1 VSLTYNG
8 WYFLAEMWNRVSPLA
23 ECTAML
29 LVFMFVWALVEG
41 LARGASYGAAV
52 WQSRGFLRITQR
64 LLENGDWDDVLAAA
78 RLRKRSHVATV
89 FAGGLL
95 EFRKA
100 RECVSEEVAIEAAKR
115 GARIATNCV
124 HEHLRQGLSALGTIA
139 TTAPFVGFFG
149 SVVGI
154 ADAFKGSAVSRA
166 TLLTNTANSIAEAL
180 VCSAMGMLVA
190 IPTVWCF
197 NLLRERLS
205 IFDAEMEITSLE
217 LVKYLE
223 LRSRVTEL

>member
-1 VSLTYNG
+1 MCLG
-8 WYFLAEMWNRVSPLA
+8 R
-23 ECTAML
+23 
-29 LVFMFVWALVEG
+29 G
-41 LARGASYGAAV
+41 GDRGGKARGTYS
-52 WQSRGFLRITQR
+52 SELR
-64 LLENGDWDDVLAAA
+64 
-78 RLRKRSHVATV
+78 
-89 FAGGLL
+89 
-95 EFRKA
+95 
-100 RECVSEEVAIEAAKR
+100 
-115 GARIATNCV
+115 

-149 SVVGI
+149 TVVGI

-180 VCSAMGMLVA
+180 VCSAMGMLVV

>member
-52 WQSRGFLRITQR
+52 WQSRSFLRITQR

-100 RECVSEEVAIEAAKR
+100 RECVSKEVAIEAASE
-115 GARIATNCV
+115 GHV
-124 HEHLRQGLSALGTIA
+124 
-139 TTAPFVGFFG
+139 
-149 SVVGI
+149 
-154 ADAFKGSAVSRA
+154 
-166 TLLTNTANSIAEAL
+166 
-180 VCSAMGMLVA
+180 
-190 IPTVWCF
+190 
-197 NLLRERLS
+197 
-205 IFDAEMEITSLE
+205 
-217 LVKYLE
+217 
-223 LRSRVTEL
+223 